1 MPNSGQVT
9 EEEGFVLWKIKKG
22 MLEVENSVTDNRWG
36 VVEYMSSS
44 GGPGWMDSKVESNLM
59 VKVLVRSR
67 IRLKKL
73 ETTTSQL
80 FFLFIL

>member
-1 MPNSGQVT
+1 
-9 EEEGFVLWKIKKG
+9 
-22 MLEVENSVTDNRWG
+22 
-36 VVEYMSSS
+36 MSSS